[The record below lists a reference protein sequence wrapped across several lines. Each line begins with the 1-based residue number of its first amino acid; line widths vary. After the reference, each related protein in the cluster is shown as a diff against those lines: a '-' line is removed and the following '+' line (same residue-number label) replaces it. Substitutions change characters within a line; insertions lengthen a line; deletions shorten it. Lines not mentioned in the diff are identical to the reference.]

1 MDNPPSVMRIDVY
14 DFDGPFC
21 EANLLGYAEI
31 NFVKSN
37 LSELADVWILL
48 KGNLAQACQSKVHL
62 RVFLNNTRGTEV
74 AKDYLDKME
83 KEFGKKVSDDFI
95 IFNVKHFTIK
105 I

>member
-1 MDNPPSVMRIDVY
+1 MDNPPSVMRMNVY

-37 LSELADVWILL
+37 LSELADVWIPL

-62 RVFLNNTRGTEV
+62 RVFLNNTQGTV
-74 AKDYLDKME
+74 VGKDYLDKME
-83 KEFGKKVSDDFI
+83 KEFGKKVSNNN
-95 IFNVKHFTIK
+95 IFF
-105 I
+105 